1 MAKFCECTAGGENL
15 GQSVCD
21 AILASANKMLFKEKL
36 NADGTAAGI
45 DFSTSPF
52 DLTAWNTYLQATPM
66 KNRYLLG
73 DGVDDY
79 SFEMNEREAVETAN
93 AVSYKV
99 RDGHI
104 DVTYNIFGTKGASTK
119 LFQKYKALE
128 CLNLG
133 INIIDDKGQVAGVE
147 DGDNLR
153 LIPIDSM
160 QVRYGA
166 QLNSGQ
172 IAHVIVTF
180 RIPHTF
186 DFGTVRLYQAGTADY
201 SPLDLRP
208 IVDLEGE
215 FATTPA
221 NTDTTLDVKIGI
233 PSSKF
238 GFDPYTGLATSN
250 FTVTADGTPNVVTAV
265 SETADGEYTLTLT
278 SAVSTGEVIAVALD
292 VTNYEMTPFS
302 VTIA

>member
-1 MAKFCECTAGGENL
+1 MANFCVCTAGGENL

-21 AILASANKMLFKEKL
+21 AILMSANKLLFKEKL
-36 NADGTAAGI
+36 NADGTVAGI
-45 DFSTSPF
+45 DFSPAPF
-52 DLTAWNTYLQATPM
+52 NQAEWDTYLQAVPL

-79 SFEMNEREAVETAN
+79 EFEMNERESVETAN

-104 DVTYNIFGTKGASTK
+104 DVTYNIFGSRGASTR

-153 LIPIDSM
+153 LIPIDSL

-166 QLNSGQ
+166 QQNSGQ
-172 IAHVIVTF
+172 IAHVIVQF

-186 DFGTVRLYQAGTADY
+186 DFGSVRLYQAGANDVN
-201 SPLDLRP
+201 PLDLRP
-208 IVDLEGE
+208 IINLEGE
-215 FATTPA
+215 FANVPA
-221 NTDTTLDVKIGI
+221 ATDDTLDVKIGVD
-233 PSSKF
+233 SAKF
-238 GFDPYTGLATSN
+238 GFDPYVGMGTAN
-250 FTVTADGTPNVVTAV
+250 FTVTVDGSPNVVTAV
-265 SETADGEYTLTLT
+265 AETADGEYTLTLT
-278 SAVSTGEVIAVALD
+278 SALASAEVVVVNAVLSG
-292 VTNYEMTPFS
+292 YEMSPLT

>member
-1 MAKFCECTAGGENL
+1 MARFCVCTAGGENL

-21 AILASANKMLFKEKL
+21 AILMSANKMLFKEKL
-36 NADGTAAGI
+36 NADGSVAGI

-52 DLTAWNTYLQATPM
+52 NQSAWDAYLQATPL

-104 DVTYNIFGTKGASTK
+104 DVTYNIFGTRGASTR

-147 DGDNLR
+147 DGNNLR
-153 LIPIDSM
+153 LIPIDSL

-166 QLNSGQ
+166 QQNSGQ

-186 DFGTVRLYQAGTADY
+186 DFGTVRLYQAGTADVN
-201 SPLDLRP
+201 PLDLRP
-208 IVDLEGE
+208 IINLEGE
-215 FATTPA
+215 FATTPVA
-221 NTDTTLDVKIGI
+221 LDTTLDVKIGVD
-233 PSSKF
+233 SAKF
-238 GFDPYTGLATSN
+238 GFDPYVGMGVSN
-250 FTVTADGTPNVVTAV
+250 FTVTVDGSPNVVTAV
-265 SETADGEYTLTLT
+265 AETADGRYTLTLT
-278 SAVSTGEVIAVALD
+278 SALSSAEVVVVNAVLSG
-292 VTNYEMTPFS
+292 YEMSPLTD
-302 VTIA
+302 TIA